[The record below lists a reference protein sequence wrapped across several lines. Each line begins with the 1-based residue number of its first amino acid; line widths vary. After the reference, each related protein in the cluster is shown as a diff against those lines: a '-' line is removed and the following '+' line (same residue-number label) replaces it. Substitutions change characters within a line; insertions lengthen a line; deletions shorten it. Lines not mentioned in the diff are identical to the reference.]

1 MTGIQFPGTL
11 RAVACALVVTL
22 TAGGHA
28 YAQRPASAVAPE
40 PIPPPAASATAFTPP
55 ATEAIPDTPLGEM
68 IRFGRDVFV
77 DTQRYAKKYVGNGL
91 NCVNCHLDAGRAAN
105 SAPLWAAYV
114 AYPAFRTTNR
124 QINTFEQRLESCFRF
139 SMNGTMPP
147 ADSAVVVGLVSYS
160 YWLATGAPVGAQ
172 LAGRGFPAVAEPPLV
187 PAAARGAQVYQA
199 HCAAC
204 HGANGAGLKAGTTY
218 TFPPLWGRD
227 SYNAGAGMHRVPTAA
242 AFIKANMP
250 LGQGGTLTDQ
260 QAWDVAAYMNGHA
273 RPPDPR
279 TRAARAR

>member
-1 MTGIQFPGTL
+1 MP
-11 RAVACALVVTL
+11 AS
-22 TAGGHA
+22 
-28 YAQRPASAVAPE
+28 AQRPLDAVAPE
-40 PIPPPAASATAFTPP
+40 PLPAPPATAIKFTPP
-55 ATEAIPDTPLGEM
+55 DESTIPNSPLGDM

-91 NCVNCHLDAGRAAN
+91 NCQNCHLDAGRLAN

-114 AYPAFRTTNR
+114 AYPAFMAKNR
-124 QINTFEQRLESCFRF
+124 RVDTFAQRLELCFRY
-139 SMNGTMPP
+139 SMNGRMPP
-147 ADSAVVVGLVSYS
+147 ADDAIVVGLVSYAF
-160 YWLATGAPVGAQ
+160 WLATGAPVGAH
-172 LAGRGFPAVAEPPLV
+172 LAGRGFPEV
-187 PAAARGAQVYQA
+187 PAPALPPDVKRGADVYRV

-204 HGANGAGLKAGTTY
+204 HGANGGGLKSGPTY

-260 QAWDVAAYMNGHA
+260 QAWDVAAFMNSHP
-273 RPPDPR
+273 RPAVRP
-279 TRAARAR
+279 